1 MTKEYLFGLHEK
13 LHISLSF
20 HSLSKFKLVGLF
32 FSDPIYI
39 LHVVS
44 PVGVLSKLDSSGSNW
59 YQYKNTERR
68 EATGNLQWEGKVL
81 ISSFH
86 LVRDQTPACRYYFMA
101 VVRLWDWTIKIIF
114 GKLPETFSTQQHS
127 YSTLCYAE
135 TENSKEFKKARA
147 GGGGERRRENR
158 EYIGS
163 GEVSSSSICIV
174 TERFVAFSWHEKF
187 KLCQFSLTFLDLK
200 GREGFSPQFCC
211 SLSAQCWSEDTFNKT
226 KI

>member
-1 MTKEYLFGLHEK
+1 MTKLQLVVTISWQWSGYEIEQLRLSLGSCMRLFQHNS
-13 LHISLSF
+13 IATA
-20 HSLSKFKLVGLF
+20 LF
-32 FSDPIYI
+32 ATQRRRI
-39 LHVVS
+39 
-44 PVGVLSKLDSSGSNW
+44 
-59 YQYKNTERR
+59 QKNSRKR
-68 EATGNLQWEGKVL
+68 
-81 ISSFH
+81 
-86 LVRDQTPACRYYFMA
+86 
-101 VVRLWDWTIKIIF
+101 
-114 GKLPETFSTQQHS
+114 
-127 YSTLCYAE
+127 
-135 TENSKEFKKARA
+135 
-147 GGGGERRRENR
+147 GGGEGGRRRRENR